1 MVRVSDSETMIGML
15 NIKSRDGQTMCA
27 SIELQRSR
35 KKAGKT
41 VDLQRA
47 RVWHVSQSC
56 DGMLGESLRARK
68 GEGARTSGR
77 RWCLTAVDQH
87 EVGRVAAHEA
97 AEERRLDVGDE
108 GGGADDHA
116 THGHQRVAEIDA
128 YNQAANVLSVA
139 ATKAMIYETV
149 GLKPEA
155 AMAVALE
162 RFKPVFESND
172 AVEGMRAFREKRLPV
187 WTGK

>member
-116 THGHQRVAEIDA
+116 THGHQRVD
-128 YNQAANVLSVA
+128 
-139 ATKAMIYETV
+139 
-149 GLKPEA
+149 
-155 AMAVALE
+155 
-162 RFKPVFESND
+162 
-172 AVEGMRAFREKRLPV
+172 V
-187 WTGK
+187 WTGGDGRRKGIMALRMPASEQRRGRGGSGRIQ